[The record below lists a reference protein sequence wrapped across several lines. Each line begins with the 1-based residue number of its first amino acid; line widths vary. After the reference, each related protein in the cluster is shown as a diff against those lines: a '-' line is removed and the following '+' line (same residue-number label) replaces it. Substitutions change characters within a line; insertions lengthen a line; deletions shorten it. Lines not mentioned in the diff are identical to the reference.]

1 MKLLKYSIFCV
12 VFFILKGHC
21 GMVGVNFD
29 SKRDVSDSRACEQ
42 IWKKNLEMCGFFFL
56 VGLYLILW
64 FLFFF
69 F

>member
-42 IWKKNLEMCGFFFL
+42 IWKKNLEMCGFFF
-56 VGLYLILW
+56 
-64 FLFFF
+64 
-69 F
+69 